1 MAEIVGCF
9 AASHT
14 PLFVLRADRPTPEVR
29 QRVFGQ
35 FERIGR
41 TLVERGAEALVVFG
55 NDHLQ
60 AFFLD
65 RLPAL
70 AMGVGA
76 QFRAGRSESWLPE
89 VEGGRPGDPALA
101 KYLLRALLAD
111 GFDPAVCHELPIDHS
126 VVVPLYRMGDP
137 PVPIVP
143 VLQNTVSPPLAPAQ
157 RGFDLGRAV
166 RRALDAYSG
175 VQRVAV
181 LATGGPSHWIGTPEM
196 GWIDEV
202 WDRKVIDLLAGG
214 RADALAKWT
223 QLEIDAGG
231 NGGHE
236 IRNWLAAAAVAGNT
250 KADCWVYQPEP
261 LWYIAA
267 TILEWPIGPPS

>member
-14 PLFVLRADRPTPEVR
+14 PLFVLRADRPAPAVR

-35 FERIGR
+35 FERMGR

-70 AMGVGA
+70 AVGVA
-76 QFRAGRSESWLPE
+76 ARFRAGRSEAWLPE

-101 KYLLRALLAD
+101 QYLLKALLAD

-126 VVVPLYRMGDP
+126 VVVPVYRMGDP

-143 VLQNTVSPPLAPAQ
+143 VLQNTVAPPLAPAQ
-157 RGFDLGRAV
+157 RSFELGRAI
-166 RRALDAYSG
+166 RRALDAYPG

-196 GWIDEV
+196 GLIDEV
-202 WDRKVIDLLAGG
+202 WDRKVLDLLVQG

-223 QLEIDAGG
+223 QAEIDAGG

-250 KADCWVYQPEP
+250 KADCRVYQPEP
-261 LWYIAA
+261 LWYIGA
-267 TILEWPIGPPS
+267 TILEWPIGPPA

>member
-1 MAEIVGCF
+1 MAELVGCF

-14 PLFVLRADRPTPEVR
+14 PLFVLRADRPAPAVR

-35 FERIGR
+35 FERMGR

-70 AMGVGA
+70 AVGVA
-76 QFRAGRSESWLPE
+76 ARFRAGRSESWLPE

-111 GFDPAVCHELPIDHS
+111 GFDPAMCHELPVDHS

-143 VLQNTVSPPLAPAQ
+143 VLQNTVAPPLAPAQ
-157 RGFDLGRAV
+157 RSFDLGRAV
-166 RRALDAYSG
+166 RRALDAYPG
-175 VQRVAV
+175 VQRVAL

-196 GWIDEV
+196 GRIDEA
-202 WDRKVIDLLAGG
+202 WDRKVLDLLAQG
-214 RADALAKWT
+214 RADVLAKWT

-231 NGGHE
+231 NGAHE
-236 IRNWLAAAAVAGNT
+236 IRNWLAAAAAAGNT
-250 KADCWVYQPEP
+250 KAACWVYQPEP

-267 TILEWPIGPPS
+267 TILEWPIGPPC